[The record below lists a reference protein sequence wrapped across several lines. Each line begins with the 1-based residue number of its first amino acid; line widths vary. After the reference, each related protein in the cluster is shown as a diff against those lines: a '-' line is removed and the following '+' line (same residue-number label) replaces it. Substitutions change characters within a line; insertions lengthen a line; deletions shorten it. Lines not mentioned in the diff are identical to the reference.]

1 MRQIVV
7 VAEQEDLAS
16 AIDRGLPRDGSFNVL
31 TASDIEIRSNT
42 KAVPVP
48 HLLIVPL
55 RFITS
60 PAPQLFEKLA
70 RLHPQAS
77 VIAILP
83 RSHPLSGEGIPPFG
97 VDDILLCGED
107 EELSGPTVDAL
118 LQKIIT
124 LDRLQILQEK
134 LRAEM
139 GESQII
145 AKSRPM
151 REIMQRLPQLAA
163 STSTVLIIGET
174 GTGKELIA
182 RAIHYLGTRSG
193 QPFITVDCGT
203 IPENLVENE
212 LFGHARGAYTG
223 ASNACKG
230 LIQEADGG
238 TLFLDEVEALPLPVQ
253 SKFLRFLQE
262 RQCKPLGQSK
272 YSAVN
277 VRVMAASNLDLSK
290 AVEGK
295 TFRKDLY
302 YRLSVVPLYLPP
314 LRERKA
320 DVPPLVQYFLRRYT
334 HDAEEETLIPGD
346 LLQGWLAYPWPGNVR
361 ELENKIQEWLTL
373 GLMNQPCCNTSGVE
387 TLSEPIRPLAEVR
400 KEALACCHRAY
411 LQNLLV
417 QTHGNLS
424 AAARRAG
431 VHRKSLGQLLKKYGI
446 IAKRF
451 QQ

>member
-16 AIDRGLPRDGSFNVL
+16 AINRGLPRDRGFSVL
-31 TASDIEIRSNT
+31 TASDRDIRSNT
-42 KAVPVP
+42 KILPKP

-55 RFITS
+55 QFVTS

-77 VIAILP
+77 VIAILR
-83 RSHPLSGEGIPPFG
+83 RSHPLSGGGVPPFG
-97 VDDILLCGED
+97 VDDILVCAED
-107 EELSGPTVDAL
+107 EELSDATVDAL
-118 LQKIIT
+118 VQKIIT
-124 LDRLQILQEK
+124 LDRLQALQEK
-134 LRAEM
+134 LRVEM

-151 REIMQRLPQLAA
+151 REIMQHLPSMA
-163 STSTVLIIGET
+163 SSMSTVLITGET

-182 RAIHYLGTRSG
+182 RAIHYLGPRAG
-193 QPFITVDCGT
+193 QPFITVDCGN

-223 ASNACKG
+223 AGHACKG

-238 TLFLDEVEALPLPVQ
+238 TLFLDEVEALPLAVQ

-262 RQCKPLGQSK
+262 RQCKPLGRAK

-277 VRVMAASNLDLSK
+277 VRVLAASNLDLSK
-290 AVEGK
+290 AVENK
-295 TFRKDLY
+295 TFRKDLF
-302 YRLSVVPLYLPP
+302 YRLSVVPLFIPP

-320 DVPPLVQYFLRRYT
+320 DILPLAQHFLRRYA
-334 HDAEEETLIPGD
+334 HASQQESAIPND
-346 LLQGWLAYPWPGNVR
+346 LVQAWLAHHWPGNAR

-373 GLMNQPCCNTSGVE
+373 GPMDKSSGDAPLGDTSQE
-387 TLSEPIRPLAEVR
+387 AIRPLAEVQ
-400 KEALACCHRAY
+400 KEALARCHRTY
-411 LQNLLV
+411 FQKLLAH
-417 QTHGNLS
+417 THGNLS
-424 AAARRAG
+424 AAARCAG
-431 VHRKSLGQLLKKYGI
+431 IHRKSLGHLLKKCGI
-446 IAKRF
+446 DAKRF
-451 QQ
+451 RS